1 MSSQSF
7 KVTDSLYDNQRYESI
22 KVEIFYVNNAHLNFE
37 MSIFITFYT
46 GGLRGWRIAKNGLP
60 AHSVADFHL
69 EISIFLHTFAH
80 RIRDSKWPLSN
91 KLLRVAPAWLTTVF
105 FPASAVGTRHQQDS
119 EQTPLYPSSDII
131 RLGLLRPVQGIPVP

>member
-46 GGLRGWRIAKNGLP
+46 GGLRGVKDCQKR
-60 AHSVADFHL
+60 
-69 EISIFLHTFAH
+69 
-80 RIRDSKWPLSN
+80 
-91 KLLRVAPAWLTTVF
+91 
-105 FPASAVGTRHQQDS
+105 
-119 EQTPLYPSSDII
+119 PSSA
-131 RLGLLRPVQGIPVP
+131 LGGRFSFGNLDFFTYLCTQNQR